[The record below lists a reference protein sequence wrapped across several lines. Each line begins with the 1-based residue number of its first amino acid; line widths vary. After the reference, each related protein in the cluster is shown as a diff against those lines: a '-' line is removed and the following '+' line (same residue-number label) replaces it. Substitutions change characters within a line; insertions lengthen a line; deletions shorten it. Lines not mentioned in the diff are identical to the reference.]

1 MLKKYNLL
9 SDENIAKK
17 IKYLGKKIDNENS
30 TKEDL
35 LRALSS
41 HKKLL
46 EDIQEDKKVRDEFT
60 ADKEKFET
68 LKEFALK
75 GFATLASGHELCG
88 ITNSMWYYANK
99 LPEGN
104 EKRDKL
110 VDLERVNSI
119 FLSFSDLNSSKYKYI
134 NSIDLEKSI
143 NNFRELNVE
152 IEITNSC
159 KEINF
164 YSSVSVFNAIV
175 YNLVGN
181 AVYFSRKSSDT
192 PKIIIDYKEGEL
204 LFLDNGSGVAKED
217 EHKLFSY
224 GYSNRKNGHGF
235 GLALCKEFGMTTR
248 IDVSYDPNSKFNTL
262 GGACFKLKSIFNK

>member
-1 MLKKYNLL
+1 MSIKHNLL

-17 IKYLGKKIDNENS
+17 IKYLDKKINNDTL

-46 EDIQEDKKVRDEFT
+46 EDLQQDKKTRDEFM

-88 ITNSMWYYANK
+88 ITNSMWYYAKK

-104 EKRDKL
+104 EKRKKL
-110 VDLERVNSI
+110 RELERVDTI
-119 FLSFSDLNSSKYKYI
+119 FASFGDLNSSKSKMI
-134 NSIDLEKSI
+134 DSLDLENSINK
-143 NNFRELNVE
+143 FRELNVE
-152 IEITNSC
+152 IEITENC
-159 KEINF
+159 KKINF
-164 YSSVSVFNAIV
+164 YSLVSVFNALV

-181 AVYFSRKSSDT
+181 AVYFARKNSDQ
-192 PKIIIDYKEGEL
+192 PKIIIDYQDDEL
-204 LFLDNGSGVAKED
+204 LFLDNGAGVAKEN

-224 GYSNRKNGHGF
+224 GYSDRKNGHGF
-235 GLALCKEFGMTTR
+235 GLALCKEFGLTQF
-248 IDVSYDPNSKFNTL
+248 IDVSYDGNSQFNTL
-262 GGACFKLKSIFNK
+262 GGACFKLK